1 MSSDLSSL
9 PQGSQ
14 KRKPRPATGGDTV
27 GGGGP
32 RRPGGFRWKRFG
44 KVAAIVTLIVGVLAA
59 GTGVAVWKYVNDKFA
74 ETHDKSIATDPL
86 PPAKPITEPLNILV
100 LGSDRRDVVEGQG
113 ELRQFKKDGLE
124 GQRSDTIMLIHI
136 RRGGAGAVGLSFP
149 RDLRVQIPGK
159 KGFHRI
165 NAAYAGGP
173 NMVMDTIRELT
184 GLQIHH
190 YVEVNY
196 ASFQRIVNAVGGVN
210 LCVTKSYADAQS
222 GLYISKPGCYDFDGN
237 KALAFV
243 RMRKSDP
250 EGDFGRIKR
259 QQLFIRELM
268 QKVKSVGFLA
278 DVPRVLRLAN
288 AVSDGIVT
296 DKNLSLGLVRSIA
309 NKLAGYSQS
318 NVDFRTVPS
327 DNKVIGGTAYV
338 VMREEEAKELFA
350 AIAADA
356 ELPEFGKTDSSLP
369 GPSDV
374 LLDIRNASNV
384 AGAGRAWADKL
395 KEAGYRIRLIENADK
410 PRTRTQIA
418 YVPGAEL
425 KAKLLAEVF
434 PEAELVRS
442 VNLGNV
448 VDCVVLIGQDV
459 AAEALASPSPAHS

>member
-1 MSSDLSSL
+1 MNSDLSSL
-9 PQGSQ
+9 PNAASS
-14 KRKPRPATGGDTV
+14 KRRRTR
-27 GGGGP
+27 GGGP
-32 RRPGGFRWKRFG
+32 PGGPGRPGGRFRWKRFG
-44 KVAAIVTLIVGVLAA
+44 KIVAIMSLIIGLLAA
-59 GTGVAVWKYVNDKFA
+59 GTGVAVWKYVNDKFEEGIDPTI
-74 ETHDKSIATDPL
+74 ETDTL

-113 ELRQFKKDGLE
+113 DLRQFKGDELG

-149 RDLRVQIPGK
+149 RDLRVKIPGRSGHSK
-159 KGFHRI
+159 I
-165 NAAYAGGP
+165 NAAYQGGP
-173 NMVMDTIRELT
+173 NLVIETIRELT
-184 GLQIHH
+184 GLPIHH

-196 ASFQRIVNAVGGVN
+196 SSFQRIVNAVGGVN

-222 GLYISKPGCYDFDGN
+222 GLYIDKPGCYDFDGN
-237 KALAFV
+237 KALSFV

-268 QKVKSVGFLA
+268 TKLKSIGFLI
-278 DVPRVLRLAN
+278 DIPRVLRLAN
-288 AVSDGIVT
+288 AVREGIVM
-296 DKNLSLGLVRSIA
+296 DKNFSLGLVRSIA
-309 NKLAGYSQS
+309 NKLAGYGDS
-318 NVDFRTVPS
+318 NVDFRTVPG
-327 DNKVIGGTAYV
+327 DNKLISGAAYV
-338 VMREEEAKELFA
+338 VMRDEEATALFD

-356 ELPEFGKTDSSLP
+356 PLPDVGKTSASIP

-374 LLDIRNASNV
+374 LLDIRNASSIG
-384 AGAGRAWADKL
+384 GAARAWADKL
-395 KEAGYRIRLIENADK
+395 KEAGYRIRLVENADK
-410 PRTRTQIA
+410 PRSRTQIA

-425 KAKLLAEVF
+425 KANLLAEVF

-459 AAEALASPSPAHS
+459 AAEALASPSPSN